1 MIKGQTE
8 VKLTSD
14 MLGSSPQFSVAVL
27 INGIDYYNNQTNLTT
42 FTVQFSVSSTSH
54 PSVALLDTE
63 KMMCGCLIG
72 VCVFLLL
79 FVRRGK
85 KQASDD
91 KQAMSPALL
100 RQH

>member
-42 FTVQFSVSSTSH
+42 FTV
-54 PSVALLDTE
+54 
-63 KMMCGCLIG
+63 
-72 VCVFLLL
+72 
-79 FVRRGK
+79 
-85 KQASDD
+85 
-91 KQAMSPALL
+91 
-100 RQH
+100 

>member
-42 FTVQFSVSSTSH
+42 FTVQFSVSNASH
-54 PSVALLDTE
+54 PSVALFDTE
-63 KMMCGCLIG
+63 KMMYGCLIG

-79 FVRRGK
+79 IVRRGK
-85 KQASDD
+85 TQTPGD
-91 KQAMSPALL
+91 KKAESPSLL
-100 RQH
+100 RHH